1 MPLTKLRMAK
11 QKPSGRPDQGGFTLI
26 EVLVSVFVLAIG
38 LLGVAA
44 LQNTSLRNNHSAYLR
59 SQATLLG
66 YDAIDRMR
74 ANQPDATSGLYDIAI
89 GATPSGTGLAPTDLT
104 DWKGLLAATLPS
116 GDGAICRSTNGAA
129 CGTGGNIIMVTVQW
143 DDTRGQGGATQLVL
157 TGEM

>member
-1 MPLTKLRMAK
+1 MPLTELRMASSRP
-11 QKPSGRPDQGGFTLI
+11 PSAFAERGFTLI
-26 EVLVSVFVLAIG
+26 EVLVAVFVLAIG

-66 YDAIDRMR
+66 YDVIDRMR
-74 ANQPDATSGLYDIAI
+74 ANQPDATAGLYDIAL
-89 GATPSGTGLAPTDLT
+89 GASAAGTGLAPTDLT

-129 CGTGGNIIMVTVQW
+129 CGSGGNIIVVTVQW
-143 DDTRGQGGATQLVL
+143 DDTRGQGGSTQLL
-157 TGEM
+157 LSGEM

>member
-1 MPLTKLRMAK
+1 MAK
-11 QKPSGRPDQGGFTLI
+11 QRPAGRSDQGGFTLI

-129 CGTGGNIIMVTVQW
+129 CGAGGNIIMVTVQW